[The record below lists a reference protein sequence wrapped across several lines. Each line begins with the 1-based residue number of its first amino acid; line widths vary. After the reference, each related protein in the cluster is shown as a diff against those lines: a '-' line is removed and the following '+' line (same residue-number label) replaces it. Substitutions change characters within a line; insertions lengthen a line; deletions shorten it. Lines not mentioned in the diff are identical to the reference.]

1 MKHLLLRLSELDAH
15 AGDELRVISFFDVLL
30 QNGTDLDRLLLE
42 AARLAECPVGVS
54 VPGLGVH
61 RRVSA
66 GGGALDGPADPGAGR
81 HELVNGGEVWIER
94 RGHAY
99 PIDAMLLER
108 FAIACAAVLGRRE
121 PAPAFGDPALVE
133 LVLGSAVDEAGRSRA
148 LKLLGLRPDRPVQV
162 FAVAGDASGLGGR
175 VARLGQVHGVI
186 VSGPPWP
193 DAHAS
198 TSTSTAVGVSP
209 RVPPASAAR
218 AWHMARTALRFAGPG
233 ELWGRV
239 VHWDRL
245 GGFALLAEHLP
256 YEAIGASPDVAA
268 LERLAQGANGDSV
281 LATLD
286 VFAASDSIRQ
296 TASRLYI
303 HRSSVAARLARAE
316 SELGFPVQPAEGRA
330 RLTLAL
336 TLRRLGEHPSTAE
349 ARRGA

>member
-1 MKHLLLRLSELDAH
+1 MKHLLLRLSELDAR
-15 AGDELRVISFFDVLL
+15 AGDELRVISFFDALL
-30 QNGTDLDRLLLE
+30 QNGTDLDRLLIE

-66 GGGALDGPADPGAGR
+66 DGGTPDGPADPDARKLGLA
-81 HELVNGGEVWIER
+81 NGGEVWIER
-94 RGHAY
+94 RGPAY
-99 PIDAMLLER
+99 PIDAMLIER
-108 FAIACAAVLGRRE
+108 FAIACAAVLGKRD
-121 PAPAFGDPALVE
+121 PGPAFGDPALVE
-133 LVLGSAVDEAGRSRA
+133 LVLSSAVDEAGRCRA

-175 VARLGQVHGVI
+175 AARLGELHGVV

-193 DAHAS
+193 DALAS
-198 TSTSTAVGVSP
+198 TSSRAGVSP
-209 RVPPASAAR
+209 RVPSASAAR
-218 AWHMARTALRFAGPG
+218 AWHQARTALRFAGPG

-256 YEAIGASPDVAA
+256 YEAVGGSPDVAA
-268 LERLAQGANGDSV
+268 LDRLAEGANGESV

-286 VFAASDSIRQ
+286 VFAASDSIRR
-296 TASRLYI
+296 TAARLYI
-303 HRSSVAARLARAE
+303 HRTSVAARLARAE
-316 SELGFPVQPAEGRA
+316 SELGFPVQSAQGRA

-336 TLRRLGEHPSTAE
+336 TLRRLGEHPSAGE
-349 ARRGA
+349 IRRGT

>member
-66 GGGALDGPADPGAGR
+66 GGGALDGPADPGASR
-81 HELVNGGEVWIER
+81 HGLVNGGEVWIER

-133 LVLGSAVDEAGRSRA
+133 LVLGTAADEAGRSRA

-175 VARLGQVHGVI
+175 VARLGQVYGVI

-198 TSTSTAVGVSP
+198 TSSAVGVSP

-349 ARRGA
+349 APRGA

>member
-42 AARLAECPVGVS
+42 TSRLAECPVGVS
-54 VPGLGVH
+54 VPRLQVY

-66 GGGALDGPADPGAGR
+66 DGGTLDGRADPGVR
-81 HELVNGGEVWIER
+81 KHELVNGGEVWIER
-94 RGHAY
+94 RGPAY
-99 PIDAMLLER
+99 PIDAMLVER
-108 FAIACAAVLGRRE
+108 FAIACAAALGKRE
-121 PAPAFGDPALVE
+121 PGPAFGDPALVE
-133 LVLGSAVDEAGRSRA
+133 LVLSSAADEAGRSRA
-148 LKLLGLRPDRPVQV
+148 LKLLGLRPDRFMQV
-162 FAVAGDASGLGGR
+162 FAVDGDASGLGGKA
-175 VARLGQVHGVI
+175 ARLGELHGVI

-193 DAHAS
+193 DALAS
-198 TSTSTAVGVSP
+198 TNSTVGVSP
-209 RVPPASAAR
+209 RVPSASAAQ

-256 YEAIGASPDVAA
+256 YEAIHGSPDVAA
-268 LERLAQGANGDSV
+268 LDRLAEGANGDSV

-303 HRSSVAARLARAE
+303 HRTSVAARLARAE

-336 TLRRLGEHPSTAE
+336 TLRRLGEHPSAGE
-349 ARRGA
+349 IRRGA